1 LVFGYTAENALSW
14 KENALSIAHSND
26 GSLEGETSP
35 KLEGTYTA
43 EDIQVLKGLEAV
55 RARPGMYIGDTDDG
69 SGLHHM
75 VFEVVDNSVDEHLAG
90 FCTRVVVE
98 ICVDGSVRVQDDGR
112 GIPVD
117 LHEEEGKPA
126 AEVIMTELHSG
137 AKFDNSS
144 YKVSGGLHGVGVS
157 VVNALSSRLELEVH
171 REGRLYRQVY
181 ERGIPLTEFKVV
193 ADTDRR
199 GTTIR
204 FWADEEI
211 FTSLELSFDR
221 LAKRLRQL
229 AFLNPG
235 LEIVLT
241 DQGRGRTEV
250 FRYEGGIASFVEHL
264 NRNKTP
270 IHDQV
275 IYLSERR
282 DEILVDLALQWN
294 DSYQENIYAF
304 TNNIHNKDGGTHLT
318 GFRKALTR
326 TLNVY
331 GEANKLFRDQ
341 KQNLSGEDVREGLT
355 AVISVKHPDPKFNS
369 QTKDKLVSSE
379 VLGAVEAVVGGEMA
393 TYLEENPRVGKL
405 ILQKAITAAR
415 ARDAARKAR
424 ELVQRKGALD
434 SHSLPGKL
442 ADCQERDPSRAELFL
457 VEGDSAGGTAKQGRD
472 RKYQAILPL
481 RGKILNVEKARFDKM
496 LASQEIATLIT
507 ALGTGIGKDSYDAER
522 LRYHSIV
529 VMTDADVDGSHIRS
543 LLLTFFFR
551 HMPEIVERG
560 HLYLAQPPLYKVS
573 RGKQVIYLK
582 NDAALDEYLI
592 GRGGAG
598 LEVRSAGSEPVRGEE
613 VQRLVQDLKRYVRL
627 LERLVP
633 EGDPDVLHLVVTGGP
648 WSEDTFADRAR
659 VEALGESLLEG
670 VSKGGLKSARVRKSP
685 LGLGF
690 ETVVETSA
698 AASRRKTV
706 VGWALVASPEFREL
720 GRLFDK
726 ATGLLEVPFVVARG
740 EHEERFDDY
749 LSLVSYVEGLGR
761 KGVTVQRFKG
771 LGEMNAEELWETT
784 MDPDRRTL
792 LQVSV
797 EDPVEADQVFTVLM
811 GDQVEP
817 RREFISAN
825 AHNVRNLDI

>member
-1 LVFGYTAENALSW
+1 MSPIDADREQESAVDPASEGKANDYTA
-14 KENALSIAHSND
+14 D
-26 GSLEGETSP
+26 
-35 KLEGTYTA
+35 
-43 EDIQVLKGLEAV
+43 DIQVLKGLEAV
-55 RARPGMYIGDTDDG
+55 RTRPGMYIGDTDDG
-69 SGLHHM
+69 SGLHHL
-75 VFEVVDNSVDEHLAG
+75 VFEVVDNAVDEHLAG
-90 FCTRVVVE
+90 FCDRVEVE
-98 ICVDGSVRVQDDGR
+98 LCVDGSVRVQDNGR

-117 LHEEEGKPA
+117 FHEEEGKSA

-157 VVNALSSRLELEVH
+157 VVNGLSSRLELEIS
-171 REGRLYRQVY
+171 RDGKRYQQQY
-181 ERGIPLTEFKVV
+181 ERGIPVNDLVV
-193 ADTDRR
+193 VGDTDRR

-204 FWADEEI
+204 FSPDSEI
-211 FTSLELSFDR
+211 FTSLEFSFDH

-235 LEIVLT
+235 LEIQLS
-241 DQGRGRTEV
+241 DQGRGRKEL
-250 FRYEGGIASFVEHL
+250 FRYAGGIASFVEHL
-264 NRNKTP
+264 NRNKSP
-270 IHDQV
+270 IHDEV
-275 IYLSERR
+275 LYLSRRR
-282 DEILVDLALQWN
+282 DQTLVDVALQWN
-294 DSYQENIYAF
+294 DSYQENIYSF

-331 GEANKLFRDQ
+331 AETNKLFRDH

-355 AVISVKHPDPKFNS
+355 AVISIKHPDPKFNS

-379 VLGAVEAVVGGEMA
+379 VLGAVETVVAEEMA
-393 TYLEENPRVGKL
+393 TFLEENPRVGKV

-442 ADCQERDPSRAELFL
+442 ADCQERDPTHAEIFI

-472 RKYQAILPL
+472 RKFQAILPL

-496 LASQEIATLIT
+496 LASEAIVTLIT
-507 ALGTGIGKDSYDAER
+507 ALGTGIGKESYNAER

-582 NDAALDEYLI
+582 NEAAMDEYLI
-592 GRGGAG
+592 RRGGGG
-598 LEVRSAGSEPVRGEE
+598 LEVRSPDGERLDGDEVR
-613 VQRLVQDLKRYVRL
+613 QLVKQLKRYARL

-633 EGDPDVLHLVVTGGP
+633 GGDPDVVHQVVTAGG
-648 WSEDTFADRAR
+648 WAEETFNDRS
-659 VEALGESLLEG
+659 VVQALGEDLLKA
-670 VSKGGLKSARVRKSP
+670 VDKGGLKGVRVRNAP
-685 LGLGF
+685 LGTGF
-690 ETVVETSA
+690 EAVIETSA
-698 AASRRKTV
+698 SASQKETV
-706 VGWALVASPEFREL
+706 IGWALVASPEFREIRKL
-720 GRLFDK
+720 FLEATASLRL
-726 ATGLLEVPFVVARG
+726 PFVVARG
-740 EHEERFDDY
+740 AQEQVFEDY
-749 LSLVSYVEGLGR
+749 LSLVSYVEALAR
-761 KGVTVQRFKG
+761 KGIAVQRFKG
-771 LGEMNAEELWETT
+771 LGEMNADELWETT
-784 MDPDRRTL
+784 MDPERRTL
-792 LQVSV
+792 LRVSV
-797 EDPVEADQVFTVLM
+797 EDLVEADEVFTVLM